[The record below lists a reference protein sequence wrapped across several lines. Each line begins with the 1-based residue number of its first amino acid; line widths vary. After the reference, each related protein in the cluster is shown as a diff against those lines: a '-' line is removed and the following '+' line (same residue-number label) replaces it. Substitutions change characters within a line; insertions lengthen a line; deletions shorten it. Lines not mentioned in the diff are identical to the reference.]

1 MEAEA
6 VSPCGGLAILAS
18 CNKKKQNIVGQGP
31 FVETTHSYC
40 KTHSSKKEA
49 RETHLPHSL
58 NARSVEEEGV
68 VKKFA
73 DAQGRIC
80 ICLLCKSQ
88 DLAVSRSINVSYSL
102 LRTCTYMYSV
112 QAPSQTPPPTPE

>member
-18 CNKKKQNIVGQGP
+18 CNKKKQNGQGP

-58 NARSVEEEGV
+58 NARSVGEEGV

-73 DAQGRIC
+73 DAQGRVLI
-80 ICLLCKSQ
+80 CKSQ

-102 LRTCTYMYSV
+102 LRTCTYMYNV